1 MLIEFGCKGTTFF
14 ANNRLFLRIFVCE
27 LLELFFFFSAIELL
41 SRFPREQ

>member
-27 LLELFFFFSAIELL
+27 INIVLNKFHKNKKKEVVL
-41 SRFPREQ
+41 R